1 MNALIGKV
9 IVEIGRT
16 LGKAVI
22 AGIGMELA
30 KVAGTHLQKRLAAK
44 PAPKDAKAAKAG
56 EPAESAE
63 DRRKDKESGADPDV
77 DRVKAEN
84 ERLRAE
90 VERLREELAA
100 ARD

>member
-44 PAPKDAKAAKAG
+44 PAPKDGKAAKA
-56 EPAESAE
+56 S
-63 DRRKDKESGADPDV
+63 DDKDKDPVADPDV
-77 DRVKAEN
+77 ERVRAEN

-90 VERLREELAA
+90 VARLREELDAV
-100 ARD
+100 RD